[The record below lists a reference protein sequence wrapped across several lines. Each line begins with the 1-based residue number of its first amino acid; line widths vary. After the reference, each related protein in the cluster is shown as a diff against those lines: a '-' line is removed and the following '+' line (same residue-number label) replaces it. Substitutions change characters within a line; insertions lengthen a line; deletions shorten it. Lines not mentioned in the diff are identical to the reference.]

1 MSTPQGDA
9 NDSPGIGRSNN
20 QLSGIGRSNTQMPGI
35 GGVEN
40 SSPAIAGSES
50 AAPSTRKDGNQV
62 HGSDARRLLRR
73 FRAGVLGTHSLQY
86 PGYPYGAAMPFCT
99 DQQGRIV
106 VLISHLAEHTRNIA
120 QDGRVS
126 FTVSPLNAALQQETR
141 ATLLG
146 EIAPCD
152 NDAVANRYLRF
163 FPNSSRYLDIGG
175 FHFYTIEPRH
185 VRLIAGFGSLHW
197 LPGAQVLAA
206 KHPIAD
212 AESDIIDH
220 MTADHHGNLI
230 DYCQH
235 FHAVET
241 EQVQMIGIDCDGF
254 DLRASDEVYRIE
266 FETEIRDARAA
277 RAKLVSLA
285 DIARA

>member
-1 MSTPQGDA
+1 MSTPAGDG
-9 NDSPGIGRSNN
+9 NDSPGTQKDRN
-20 QLSGIGRSNTQMPGI
+20 Q
-35 GGVEN
+35 
-40 SSPAIAGSES
+40 A
-50 AAPSTRKDGNQV
+50 

-126 FTVSPLNAALQQETR
+126 FTVSSLNAVLQQETR

-146 EIAPCD
+146 EIALCD
-152 NDAVANRYLRF
+152 DDAVANRYLRF
-163 FPNSSRYLDIGG
+163 FPDSRRYLNIGG
-175 FHFYTIEPRH
+175 FCFYAIEPRH
-185 VRLIAGFGSLHW
+185 VSLIAGFGSLHW
-197 LPGAQVLAA
+197 LSGAQVVAA
-206 KHPIAD
+206 KWPIAD
-212 AESDIIDH
+212 AETDIIDH

-230 DYCQH
+230 DYCRH

-254 DLRASDEVYRIE
+254 DLRVSDAVYRIE
-266 FETEIRDARAA
+266 FETEIRDAQAA
-277 RAKLVSLA
+277 RAQLVSLA
-285 DIARA
+285 NIARA

>member
-1 MSTPQGDA
+1 MSTPPEDE
-9 NDSPGIGRSNN
+9 NDSPGIGRAN
-20 QLSGIGRSNTQMPGI
+20 QLSGIGRTNNQLSGI
-35 GGVEN
+35 EGIEN
-40 SSPAIAGSES
+40 SSPG
-50 AAPSTRKDGNQV
+50 TGKDRNQV

-73 FRAGVLGTHSLQY
+73 FRAGVLGTHSLVY

-106 VLISHLAEHTRNIA
+106 VLVSHLAEHTRNIA

-152 NDAVANRYLRF
+152 DDAVANRYLRY
-163 FPNSSRYLDIGG
+163 FPDSRRYLNIGG
-175 FHFYTIEPRH
+175 FRFHTIEPAH

-197 LPGAQVLAA
+197 LPGARVLAE
-206 KHPIAD
+206 KLPIAD
-212 AESDIIDH
+212 AETDIIDH

-230 DYCQH
+230 DYCRH

-241 EQVQMIGIDCDGF
+241 DQVQMIGIDCDGF
-254 DLRASDEVYRIE
+254 DLRVSNAVYRIE
-266 FETEIRDARAA
+266 FETEIRDAQAA
-277 RAKLVSLA
+277 RAQLVSLA
-285 DIARA
+285 KIARA